1 MSIKK
6 ILVSQPKPASDKNPY
21 TDIAAKHGVDI
32 VFRSMIK
39 VEGLTSKEFRQQKIN
54 LTDYTGII
62 FTSRH
67 AVDHFFRLCEE
78 NRVNVP
84 DTMRYFCLSEPI
96 ALYLQKYIV
105 YRKRKISFG
114 ATGKIN
120 DPQLVAALQKNG
132 KEKFLLPVAEVH
144 QSTDL
149 EFLLEKGLDVTEAV
163 MFRTVSND
171 FAPDEKLDYDM
182 LIFFSPIGIQ
192 SLKKNFPDFEQ
203 GKIAIATFGDR
214 TADAVKEAGLRLD
227 LSAPTPETPSMSG
240 ALDKYLTEHAE
251 N

>member
-1 MSIKK
+1 MSIKN

-21 TDIAAKHGVDI
+21 TDIAAKYGVNI

-54 LTDYTGII
+54 LADFTGII

-84 DTMRYFCLSEPI
+84 DSMRYFCLSEPI

-114 ATGKIN
+114 LTGKLD
-120 DPQLVAALQKNG
+120 DPQLLAALQKNS
-132 KEKFLLPVAEVH
+132 KETFLLPVAEVH
-144 QSTDL
+144 QPQDL
-149 EFLLEKGLDVTEAV
+149 TFLKDKGLNVTEAV

-171 FAPDEKLDYDM
+171 FAPDEDFNYDM
-182 LIFFSPIGIQ
+182 LIFFSPIGIKA
-192 SLKKNFPDFEQ
+192 LKKNFPDFEQ
-203 GKIAIATFGDR
+203 GKTVIATFGSQ
-214 TADAVKEAGLRLD
+214 TAKAVEEAGLRLD
-227 LSAPTPETPSMSG
+227 LAAPTPETPSMSG
-240 ALDKYLTEHAE
+240 ALDKYLSEHSGD
-251 N
+251 